1 MELLNCIRTFKY
13 LCNNSIIMVITNNKR
28 LAIWAHR
35 STDNWAIKKDTWKT
49 KLKHR
54 PHRRSWGRISLS
66 LLHRCSV
73 LLNGASVFNINFT
86 KLECQLRHS
95 LQKGSHST
103 YLVAELLTNQNFGSY
118 SARREDAA
126 RQSEGSL
133 AAAMLSLSAEENV
146 IVECNHNYA
155 RQSKVDT
162 TKTCTKFTNE
172 SLKNHKQK

>member
-1 MELLNCIRTFKY
+1 M
-13 LCNNSIIMVITNNKR
+13 MVITNNKR

-86 KLECQLRHS
+86 KLECQSRHS

-103 YLVAELLTNQNFGSY
+103 YLVAELLTNQNLGSY
-118 SARREDAA
+118 SARHEDAA
-126 RQSEGSL
+126 RQSEDSL
-133 AAAMLSLSAEENV
+133 AAAMLSLSSAEENV
-146 IVECNHNYA
+146 IVERNHQSA
-155 RQSKVDT
+155 RQSNFDT
-162 TKTCTKFTNE
+162 TKTCTKFTKE